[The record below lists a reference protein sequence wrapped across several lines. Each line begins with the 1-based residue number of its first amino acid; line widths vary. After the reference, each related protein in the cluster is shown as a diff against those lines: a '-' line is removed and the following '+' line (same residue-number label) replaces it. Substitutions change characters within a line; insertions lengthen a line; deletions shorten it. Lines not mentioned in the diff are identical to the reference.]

1 MNKIIEYLLVI
12 EIYLAC
18 SITCVSMLNYK
29 SLASIAIAVNFIVVF
44 ILFFMTVLNQ
54 RYVNRSL
61 FFACLLTIVFS
72 LISVLFSSVSISF
85 EYLKKWIMF
94 TCTMMI
100 YYCTAEVLATA
111 RIVSA
116 LFRGSIL
123 IAICFIAMYLS
134 GKQYW
139 LGDAITFN
147 LGNPNYTGICI
158 LCVLMCLFPFLK
170 QKKKILK
177 KCVFVSLLLVLLYFL
192 LLTKARACILALGVY
207 LVMFFWPNIQ
217 YKKWL
222 TFLFLIF
229 PLLFAIVYMQLI
241 SNDTV
246 REIFSFLQSEG
257 KTLTSR
263 VTIWNNAFNSIKNN
277 LLFGDYYFATGGT
290 GLGQLHNLNLDI
302 LGAFGLI
309 TFSCMIIYLYRLI
322 NSIGEQSATH
332 NQILCIY
339 SYYALMISGTFEA
352 ALYSNSQ
359 GMYVLSAGL
368 FVMARYNKRW
378 SVL

>member
-1 MNKIIEYLLVI
+1 MNKIIEHLLVI

-29 SLASIAIAVNFIVVF
+29 SLASLAIAVNFIVVF
-44 ILFFMTVLNQ
+44 ILFFITVLNQ
-54 RYVNRSL
+54 RYVNRSR
-61 FFACLLTIVFS
+61 FFAFLLTVVFS
-72 LISVLFSSVSISF
+72 LISVLISSTSISF

-100 YYCTAEVLATA
+100 YYCTAEVLVTA

-116 LFRGSIL
+116 LFRGSIS
-123 IAICFIAMYLS
+123 IAICFIGMYLS

-139 LGDAITFN
+139 SGGAISFN

-170 QKKKILK
+170 QKKNIK
-177 KCVFVSLLLVLLYFL
+177 KYAFLSLLVVLVYFL
-192 LLTKARACILALGVY
+192 LLTKARACILALGAY
-207 LVMFFWPNIQ
+207 LVVLFWPNIQ

-229 PLLFAIVYMQLI
+229 PLLFAIIYMQLI

-263 VTIWNNAFNSIKNN
+263 VVIWNNAFNSIRDN

-302 LGAFGLI
+302 LGAFGTI
-309 TFSCMIIYLYRLI
+309 TFSCMTIYLYKLI

-339 SYYALMISGTFEA
+339 SYYALMIAGTFEA

-368 FVMARYNKRW
+368 FVMARYSKR
-378 SVL
+378 LNGL